1 MYFFSVLSPGAWG
14 TNLTNVLTVDTSL
27 IVGIDGGVFVN
38 AAEIVAYFYVY
49 LQLQI
54 ITHCVKTAEA

>member
-1 MYFFSVLSPGAWG
+1 M
-14 TNLTNVLTVDTSL
+14 
-27 IVGIDGGVFVN
+27 VGIDGDVFVT

-54 ITHCVKTAEA
+54 IKTHWVKTAEA